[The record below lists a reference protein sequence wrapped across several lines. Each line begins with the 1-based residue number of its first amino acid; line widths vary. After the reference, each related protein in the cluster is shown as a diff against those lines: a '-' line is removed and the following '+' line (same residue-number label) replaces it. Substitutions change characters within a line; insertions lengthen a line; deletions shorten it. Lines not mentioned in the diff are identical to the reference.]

1 MNDRPDTLIQAEL
14 QALEEFR
21 KSYAAQR
28 PDTSP
33 ALTGS
38 STSGSSASIDR
49 EDPDVRRLLEA
60 MAFLSVRNR
69 QAALHNLQATWHRVF
84 AGCFDFLLRPMPATG
99 IARAVVTARMTE
111 AVELPR
117 GTDLTVTT
125 EEGETA
131 GLQTAADLRILPLT
145 LDHTEVRLR
154 QGGYRLILR
163 FSSRYPRTDQPGL
176 LRLYLYYL
184 DDYLLALRAHY
195 QIRAHLQRAL
205 ARYDAPIDEQSDGQ
219 SCPVSFGAV
228 WDAPAPSAYEPD
240 PRNPLQGVRE
250 LFHFPQQ
257 ELFINVAVPP
267 PSRPWTRLELG
278 LDLDGDW
285 PRDPPLYREVFQ
297 LHAVPVTNTR
307 RCYSQP
313 ILCDGTLD
321 AYRVQ
326 HISGQEGY
334 VLCQALGVYEV
345 TAEGLS
351 PLPLA
356 MLHNGERVYEI
367 EHRAERHGLTGA
379 LGGRAAYLLL
389 RSPDALRT
397 PRQFVVD
404 GIWHQPALTAQAR
417 GRLQLSVPDRALPG
431 LEWQVLGPLQPARDS
446 RVGADADSLLRVLA
460 LRMRSTLS
468 LPELAEILEL
478 LGLAESPLYREVF
491 LLITAL
497 SVRTTA
503 EVLLQRIGLRDH
515 YTLRLAAF
523 EPVHEP
529 LMWSLLG
536 AVRTVLDA
544 WNHESGIA
552 LSCDCRP
559 GTLRLPLEPA
569 QEGRAR

>member
-1 MNDRPDTLIQAEL
+1 MNDRPDTQIQAEL

-21 KSYAAQR
+21 RSYASQR
-28 PDTSP
+28 PGQG
-33 ALTGS
+33 ALP
-38 STSGSSASIDR
+38 SGSPPQGSSIDR

-69 QAALHNLQATWHRVF
+69 QAALQNLQATWHRVF
-84 AGCFDFLLRPMPATG
+84 AGCFDFLLRPMPAAG
-99 IARAVVTARMTE
+99 IARALVTARMTE

-117 GTDLTVTT
+117 GTELMVTT

-131 GLQTAADLRILPLT
+131 GLQTTADLRVLPIT
-145 LDHTEVRLR
+145 LDRTEIRLR
-154 QGGYRLILR
+154 PGGYRLILR
-163 FSSRYPRTDQPGL
+163 FSSRYPRTDPPGL

-195 QIRAHLQRAL
+195 QIRAHLVRAL
-205 ARYDAPIDEQSDGQ
+205 AQYDAPIDEQTEGP
-219 SCPVSFGAV
+219 SCPVSFGTA
-228 WDAPAPSAYEPD
+228 WDPPGPSSYQPD
-240 PRNPLQGVRE
+240 PRSPLQAVRE
-250 LFHFPQQ
+250 FFHFPLQ

-267 PSRPWTRLELG
+267 PSRPWTQLEIG

-313 ILCDGTLD
+313 ILCDGTRD
-321 AYRVQ
+321 AYRIN

-351 PLPLA
+351 PVPLA

-367 EHRAERHGLTGA
+367 EHRTERHGLTGA
-379 LGGRAAYLLL
+379 LGGRAAYLLI
-389 RSPDALRT
+389 RSPESLRT

-404 GIWHQPALTAQAR
+404 GTFYQPALTAQAR
-417 GRLQLSVPDRALPG
+417 GRLLLSVPDRALPG
-431 LEWQVLGPLQPARDS
+431 LDWQALGSLVPARDS

-468 LPELAEILEL
+468 LPELAEILDL
-478 LGLAESPLYREVF
+478 LGLVDSPLYREVF
-491 LLITAL
+491 LLLTAL

-503 EVLLQRIGLRDH
+503 EVSLQRIGLRDH
-515 YTLRLAAF
+515 YTLRLSAF

-529 LMWSLLG
+529 LVWSLLR
-536 AVRTVLDA
+536 AVRAVLDA

-552 LSCDCRP
+552 LSYDAGPC
-559 GTLRLPLEPA
+559 TLRLPLDPA
-569 QEGRAR
+569 ASGRTR